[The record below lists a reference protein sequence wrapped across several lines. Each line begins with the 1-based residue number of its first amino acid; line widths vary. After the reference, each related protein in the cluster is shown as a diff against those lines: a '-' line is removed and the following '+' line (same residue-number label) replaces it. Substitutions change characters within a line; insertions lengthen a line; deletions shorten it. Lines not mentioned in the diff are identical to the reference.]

1 MEKNS
6 VKINIAGVDY
16 SLRTDES
23 VEFTMELAKEIN
35 SKINE
40 IKTENPFISTSQCL

>member
-23 VEFTMELAKEIN
+23 VELTMELAKEKVGGL
-35 SKINE
+35 S
-40 IKTENPFISTSQCL
+40 CAGR

>member
-23 VEFTMELAKEIN
+23 VELQW
-35 SKINE
+35 SSQRR
-40 IKTENPFISTSQCL
+40 STPK